1 MRQVLSIALTLVFF
15 APLLRNSRAC
25 GQTPNQS
32 LPDAPRPVNP
42 ALLQPV
48 PLEPGSSPSITSIG
62 LIPEPPYPLNSLVT
76 SASRQSG
83 IYARVRDTYKRFL
96 DSPAPV
102 PLTPPQKSVLAL
114 RDLSDPA
121 NLATIAG
128 SSAFTVGT
136 NAHTAYGPGM
146 TGFGR
151 AVGYSYLQ
159 DATGEFF
166 GTILIPWLAHQD
178 PRYHRMPGATVR
190 RRILHAVSAVAV
202 AQSDS
207 GAPMPNYSSLL
218 TNPIT
223 AEISNLYV
231 PGINGNAP
239 STASRIALGYVTGS
253 ADNLITEF
261 LPDVARH
268 IHIRVIFVQ
277 RILNQV
283 SNQPNTVQ

>member
-1 MRQVLSIALTLVFF
+1 MRRTLSITLILVLS
-15 APLLRNSRAC
+15 APLLRSSPTL
-25 GQTPNQS
+25 GQTPVPS
-32 LPDAPRPVNP
+32 LPDLP
-42 ALLQPV
+42 QPV
-48 PLEPGSSPSITSIG
+48 SPSLLTPVTPESATLFSRFSIG
-62 LIPEPPYPLNSLVT
+62 LVPEPPYPLNSLVP

-83 IYARVRDTYKRFL
+83 LYARVRDTYKRFL
-96 DSPAPV
+96 DGPAPV
-102 PLTPPQKSVLAL
+102 PLTPPQKTVLAL